1 MNRIKSAAWQ
11 SRFWAWLIDML
22 LMGIIW
28 YLALAAQGLSALEPR
43 SLGFYAGLLFLYWTA
58 LEGYRGQSMG
68 KMVLEIVVVGPVGES
83 IGFTDAAIES
93 FGKAF
98 LLPLDC
104 LAGWIAWRGSG
115 QRLFNR
121 LSNTIVAYS
130 EEVEDMCSVGP

>member
-1 MNRIKSAAWQ
+1 MNGIKSAAWK
-11 SRFWAWLIDML
+11 SRFWAWLIDTL
-22 LMGIIW
+22 LVGIIW
-28 YLALAAQGLSALEPR
+28 YLALVALGLSALEPR
-43 SLGFYAGLLFLYWTA
+43 SPGSYAGLLFLYWTA

-68 KMVLEIVVVGPVGES
+68 KMVLGIVVVGPVGES
-83 IGFTDAAIES
+83 IGFKDAAIES

-130 EEVEDMCSVGP
+130 EEVGDTCRLGR

>member
-1 MNRIKSAAWQ
+1 MNGIRSAAWQ
-11 SRFWAWLIDML
+11 SRFWAWLIDAL

-28 YLALAAQGLSALEPR
+28 YLALAALRLSALEPR

-68 KMVLEIVVVGPVGES
+68 KMVLGMVVVGPAGES

-121 LSNTIVAYS
+121 LSNTIVAYA
-130 EEVEDMCSVGP
+130 EDVGDTCSVGP